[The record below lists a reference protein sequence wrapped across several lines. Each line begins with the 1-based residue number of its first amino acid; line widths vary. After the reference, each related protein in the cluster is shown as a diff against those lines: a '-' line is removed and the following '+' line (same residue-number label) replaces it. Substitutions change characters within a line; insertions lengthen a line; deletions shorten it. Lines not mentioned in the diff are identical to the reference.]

1 MLLRSNKDFAIEKS
15 EFIINNHHE
24 IVQET
29 YKIYKKYQD
38 EFNNDDSTWNYY
50 KYNIF
55 ALSSPSVLY
64 YEIFL
69 ELVEFLLKYFN
80 DGNRYWFQ
88 SWLNFHSKDDV
99 LDWHN
104 HKWPYHGYICI
115 DPKNSRTIFENY
127 SIKNEIGNIYLGK
140 GHRKHKVEVLED
152 YDDFRITIGFDICD
166 ESFEYLNGTSFIP
179 LIQCKDTAN
188 ERFDKEAG
196 YELFKK

>member
-1 MLLRSNKDFAIEKS
+1 MMILLGI
-15 EFIINNHHE
+15 IIN
-24 IVQET
+24 I
-29 YKIYKKYQD
+29 
-38 EFNNDDSTWNYY
+38 
-50 KYNIF
+50 
-55 ALSSPSVLY
+55 
-64 YEIFL
+64 
-69 ELVEFLLKYFN
+69 EFLLKYFN

-127 SIKNEIGNIYLGK
+127 SIKNEIGNIYLGR